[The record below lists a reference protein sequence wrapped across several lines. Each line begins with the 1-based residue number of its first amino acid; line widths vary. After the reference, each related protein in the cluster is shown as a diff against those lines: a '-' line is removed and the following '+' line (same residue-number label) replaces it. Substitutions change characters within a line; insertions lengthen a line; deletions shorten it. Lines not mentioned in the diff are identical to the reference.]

1 LAFGLAV
8 IMSAGVSD
16 PAVAEVPAQVL
27 RDIQERG
34 DLAAMEEL
42 ARSGDARAEA
52 RLAAM
57 LEQRGRDTEAWV
69 WWQRAAEHGSASALG
84 EVVEQLD
91 REGRSAEAVAWLRR
105 GAEADGGFA
114 QLWLAERLRTGDG
127 IAADPAEAL
136 RWYSAAG
143 RHGHASAFARR
154 AELLAG
160 AEGVPPDLVEAYAS
174 AMVAEIISDDSE
186 PADERAVAVRESLE
200 GALSAGQRKAA
211 WVRAQELWPGLRE
224 AWWRITVRP
233 SCFWRHSRRRFSPWR
248 FSSFMPVACW
258 CAGSLV

>member
-1 LAFGLAV
+1 
-8 IMSAGVSD
+8 
-16 PAVAEVPAQVL
+16 VAEVPAQVL

-57 LEQRGRDTEAWV
+57 LEQRGHDTEAWV

-127 IAADPAEAL
+127 IAAGPAEAL

-143 RHGHASAFARR
+143 RHGHASAFGRR

-160 AEGVPPDLVEAYAS
+160 SEGVPPDLVEAYAS
-174 AMVAEIISDDSE
+174 VMVAEIISDDSE

-200 GALSAGQRKAA
+200 GALSAGQRKVA

-224 AWWRITVRP
+224 AWWRSTVLGPCSWLR
-233 SCFWRHSRRRFSPWR
+233 
-248 FSSFMPVACW
+248 
-258 CAGSLV
+258 